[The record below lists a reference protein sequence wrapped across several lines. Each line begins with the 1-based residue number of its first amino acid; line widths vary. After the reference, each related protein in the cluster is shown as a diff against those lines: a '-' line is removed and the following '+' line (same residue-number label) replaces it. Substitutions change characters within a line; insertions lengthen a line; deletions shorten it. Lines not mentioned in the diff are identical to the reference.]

1 MGGSQYYQ
9 DTVSSIKAYQ
19 RRAEA
24 KKNWTEPTD
33 IPNTVISFA
42 EEETAGID
50 RPHNDPLVIKL
61 MIRDHDVAR
70 VLIDT
75 GSSVD
80 VILRETL
87 RRMGIDLSE
96 VTTIPKP
103 LTGFSGETTMTMGTI
118 RLPVVVGGVTRIVEF
133 CITDHPAIYNAIMGT
148 PWINAMRAIAES
160 HETRTEPVCD
170 AVDSVCI
177 DEACPERC
185 VEIGA
190 KLEEPLRS
198 KLLSLLKENINTFAW
213 TAEDMSGINID
224 VTCHELNMDP
234 SFKPIKQKRRKLGP
248 ERAKAVNDEVERLL
262 KVGSIAEAKY
272 PDWLANPVVV
282 KKKNGKWRVC
292 VDFTD
297 LNKACPKDSPST
309 AHRPARRSHCGK

>member
-33 IPNTVISFA
+33 IPNTVIFFA
-42 EEETAGID
+42 EEEMAGID
-50 RPHNDPLVIKL
+50 RPHTDPLVIE
-61 MIRDHDVAR
+61 MTIRDHDVAS

-80 VILRETL
+80 VIFRETL

-96 VTTIPKP
+96 VTTVPKP
-103 LTGFSGETTMTMGTI
+103 LTEFSGETTMTMGT
-118 RLPVVVGGVTRIVEF
+118 RLP
-133 CITDHPAIYNAIMGT
+133 
-148 PWINAMRAIAES
+148 IAES
-160 HETRTEPVCD
+160 RETRTDPECD

-177 DEACPERC
+177 DEAHPERH
-185 VEIGA
+185 VEIET
-190 KLEEPLRS
+190 KLEEPL
-198 KLLSLLKENINTFAW
+198 KKELISFLNGNINTFAW
-213 TAEDMSGINID
+213 RAEDIPGISID
-224 VTCHELNMDP
+224 VTCHELNVDP
-234 SFKPIKQKRRKLGP
+234 TFKPIKQKRRKLGP
-248 ERAKAVNDEVERLL
+248 ERAKAVNDDVERLL

-297 LNKACPKDSPST
+297 LNKACPKDSFPLSHIDRLVEAT
-309 AHRPARRSHCGK
+309 AGNKLLTFMDAFSGYN